1 MESASLKLL
10 LAPSPGAM
18 WPALGSTSRSGRL
31 FGVLT
36 LLLCPSSLHGCSS
49 PPRIRH
55 GSYKVIT
62 KFLGLST
69 TVQYKCQEGYALVG
83 TATLSCKLFRWSSPA
98 PQCAALCLK
107 PRIPNGKL
115 SVERDQY
122 ITPDT
127 LTIQCDPG
135 YKMVGSQ
142 VISCSQHRS
151 WIPAVPK
158 CKRVNTAPSEVLEH
172 EEVLEGQHLLEC
184 LPDPGD
190 SKMALELHKLSL
202 RIETLEQERAKGIK
216 YI

>member
-1 MESASLKLL
+1 M
-10 LAPSPGAM
+10 
-18 WPALGSTSRSGRL
+18 
-31 FGVLT
+31 
-36 LLLCPSSLHGCSS
+36 
-49 PPRIRH
+49 
-55 GSYKVIT
+55 
-62 KFLGLST
+62 
-69 TVQYKCQEGYALVG
+69 
-83 TATLSCKLFRWSSPA
+83 
-98 PQCAALCLK
+98 
-107 PRIPNGKL
+107 
-115 SVERDQY
+115 ERDQY

>member
-18 WPALGSTSRSGRL
+18 WPAPGSTSRSGRL

-36 LLLCPSSLHGCSS
+36 LLLCPSSLHGCIS
-49 PPRIRH
+49 PPRIPH
-55 GSYKVIT
+55 GSYKVIDRT
-62 KFLGLST
+62 LGIPT
-69 TVQYKCQEGYALVG
+69 TVQYECQEGYALVG
-83 TATLSCKLFRWSSPA
+83 AATLSCKFIQWSSPA
-98 PQCAALCLK
+98 PRCEALCLK

-122 ITPDT
+122 ITSDT

-142 VISCSQHRS
+142 VISCSQYRS

-158 CKRVNTAPSEVLEH
+158 CERVNSAPSEVLER
-172 EEVLEGQHLLEC
+172 EEVLEGQHLLKC
-184 LPDPGD
+184 LPHPGD

-202 RIETLEQERAKGIK
+202 RIEKLEQERAKGIR